1 MNQVISKEDFD
12 IFTKKITKENKEFE
26 IYSDDEYA
34 NDYYPYNKSKNN
46 SKLEVI
52 IDESNRVSFEIISH
66 SFKNGYFNFTVKH
79 EMYEGFITIDMR
91 YFNSYEKYVELNNYF
106 RRIFEKSECKIPIRI
121 DYEVA
126 IKKWISLFRD
136 KINENGFYQY
146 QYPLRAWDLHQRYGK
161 KVLEKF
167 PELTLLEDNSDKP
180 LSNDIYKKS
189 KLEFQKIKK
198 RYSNKKLNCIQGEFK
213 KMITSINNGLFIKTD
228 ELIIIK
234 DVIRSNKSCINSALG
249 KHKKGML
256 EYACHFYGTLKE
268 IQELQIKICF
278 AVFIWKKKSRCI
290 TFVDN
295 QMYLKPPKYYDCL
308 CEEKLNFWILE
319 LKLHEVNQSNNSKP
333 NFEINK

>member
-1 MNQVISKEDFD
+1 MNQIISKEDFD
-12 IFTKKITKENKEFE
+12 VFTKEIKKENKKFE
-26 IYSDDEYA
+26 VYSDDEYP
-34 NDYYPYNKSKNN
+34 NEYYPYNESKND

-52 IDESNRVSFEIISH
+52 IDESNTVSFEIKSH

-79 EMYEGFITIDMR
+79 EMYEDFITIDMR

-106 RRIFEKSECKIPIRI
+106 WKIFEKSECKIPIRI

-136 KINENGFYQY
+136 KINENGYY
-146 QYPLRAWDLHQRYGK
+146 QYPLRDRNLLQRYVK
-161 KVLEKF
+161 MVLEKF
-167 PELTLLEDNSDKP
+167 PELTLEDNSNKQ
-180 LSNDIYKKS
+180 LSNDTHKTS
-189 KLEFQKIKK
+189 KIEFHKIKK
-198 RYSNKKLNCIQGEFK
+198 RHYNERSNCTEGEFK

-295 QMYLKPPKYYDCL
+295 QMYLKPPKYYDYL
-308 CEEKLNFWILE
+308 CEKKLNFWILE
-319 LKLHEVNQSNNSKP
+319 LKLQDLNQ
-333 NFEINK
+333 